1 MTSQKVCLHDVFPRW
16 VDGFL
21 GVLYFFHMEG
31 GKKIGAIFIIL
42 IIVAVGYYAMQ
53 GGVGGGDK
61 TLTIGFVGPL
71 TGDSVSYGEPISNAV
86 RMAVDDINQSGGV
99 GGMMLEVIYEDGRCT
114 NEDALNAAQKLVNI
128 DQVKMIVGGICSGEA
143 LAMLPI
149 TEAAGVIV
157 ISPSASSPDL
167 TGIGQYF
174 FRNSPSDD
182 SGGMK
187 LADIVLKAH
196 KKVALISEE
205 TDYAQGFAR
214 VFKENVLLGEG
225 EIVADENFTPDTTD
239 FRSMLTKIKAANPE
253 AIFVNPQTE
262 IAGGTIIKQA
272 RELGITVP
280 LFGSNVTGGTA
291 SIEIAGDHIEGLVFV
306 DAPGLSPANPRATV
320 FLEQYR
326 MRYGEPSIEFYTGAA
341 YDAVHILAQAV
352 EMVGSAEDIEPVRD
366 YISTMG
372 SFDGVVGS
380 YRFRPDGD
388 PAGIGFI
395 MKRVEG
401 GEIIVSN

>member
-1 MTSQKVCLHDVFPRW
+1 MGNLSAGCFSCVQA
-16 VDGFL
+16 DGFL
-21 GVLYFFHMEG
+21 DVLYFLRMNV

-42 IIVAVGYYAMQ
+42 IILAVGYYVTRD
-53 GGVGGGDK
+53 GVGDDAYSV
-61 TLTIGFVGPL
+61 LTIGFVGPL
-71 TGDSVSYGEPISNAV
+71 TGDAVSYGEPISNAV

-99 GGMMLEVIYEDGRCT
+99 SGMMLEVIYEDGRCS

-128 DQVKMIVGGICSGEA
+128 DRVKMIVGGICSGEA

-149 TEAAGVIV
+149 TEASGVIV

-182 SGGMK
+182 SGGTK
-187 LADIVLKAH
+187 LAEIVLKAH
-196 KKVALISEE
+196 KRVALISEE

-225 EIVADENFTPDTTD
+225 EIVADENFTPETTD
-239 FRSMLTKIKAANPE
+239 FRSILTKIKAANPE

-280 LFGSNVTGGTA
+280 LFGSNVTGGTK

-306 DAPGLSPANPRATV
+306 DAPGLSPANPRATA
-320 FLEQYR
+320 FLDQYR

-352 EMVGSAEDIEPVRD
+352 EMVGSAADTESVRN

-372 SFDGVVGS
+372 NFDGVVGS

-395 MKRVEG
+395 AKQVEG
-401 GEIIVSN
+401 GEIIVSY